1 MSQFN
6 GDSTGLEG
14 LGTGAQAPNPAMVV
28 TRRRASINLRDGD
41 SGGVGALMDPA
52 NQSLNDALKVTYRL
66 IQFGMIALV
75 AIFALSGFQS
85 IKNYERGVRITFGE
99 VESTD
104 LQPGF
109 AFSWPRPLGE
119 IIRVPTGDESLS
131 VGREFFPNLRPE
143 DANKSLQELATL
155 GGGELKPEQDGFVVT
170 GDLNVAHGKF
180 TAVWFRRPERVRQ
193 NVENIQPE
201 DEVKLVQTAVMRGV
215 VHAAARVS
223 VDEFLTGKPDPSRPD
238 GMPDVAETI
247 RAVANSTLDGMKA
260 GIEVRT
266 VTIDMRTEP
275 LSLIGEFAK
284 VQSMQTAALKEIE
297 TARQE
302 AVETLQETAG
312 EAGTVLTKLIDAYDV
327 ALSSGKAA
335 EAEATLARIDGLL
348 EGREVEMNGERV
360 SARVTGAAAG
370 VISSSQQYRA
380 TIAGRAQAE
389 AATFK
394 ARLEA
399 FKSNPSVV
407 LISDWADAY
416 RAFLERS
423 TVDVWVLPGGLG
435 TLQLML
441 NRDPEY
447 VRKLERDKHE
457 RDMAAIEAQRAQD
470 LLKAQLE
477 KYKQNEVKKDAR

>member
-1 MSQFN
+1 MSQIN
-6 GDSTGLEG
+6 GERTGADG
-14 LGTGAQAPNPAMVV
+14 LGAGTQAPNPAMVV
-28 TRRRASINLRDGD
+28 ARRRASVNLREGAD
-41 SGGVGALMDPA
+41 GGVGALMDPA

-66 IQFGMIALV
+66 IQVGMVALV
-75 AIFALSGFQS
+75 AIFILSGMQS
-85 IKNYERGVRITFGE
+85 IKSSERGVRITFGE

-104 LQPGF
+104 LQPGL

-119 IIRVPTGDESLS
+119 IIRVPTGDESLA
-131 VGREFFPNLRPE
+131 VTREFFPNLRPE
-143 DANKSLQELATL
+143 DANKSLQELQTL

-223 VDEFLTGKPDPSRPD
+223 VDEFLTGKPDPTRAG
-238 GMPDVAETI
+238 GMPDVGETI
-247 RAVANSTLDGMKA
+247 RSVANATLDGMKS
-260 GIEVRT
+260 GIEIKT
-266 VTIDMRTEP
+266 VTVDMRTEP
-275 LSLIGEFAK
+275 LSLIGAFSQ

-302 AVETLQETAG
+302 AVQKLQETAG
-312 EAGTVLTKLIDAYDV
+312 EAGAVLSRLIDAYDS
-327 ALSSGKAA
+327 ALTSGKAG
-335 EAEATLARIDGLL
+335 EAEAVLAQIDGLL
-348 EGREVEMNGERV
+348 EGREVEVNGERV
-360 SARVTGAAAG
+360 TARVTGEAAG
-370 VISSSQQYRA
+370 VISSAQQYRS

-394 ARLEA
+394 ARLAA
-399 FKSNPSVV
+399 FESNPSVV

-416 RAFLERS
+416 RTFLERS

-441 NRDPEY
+441 NRDPVL
-447 VRKLERDKHE
+447 VRKREGEQHA
-457 RDMAAIEAQRAQD
+457 RDMADIEARRAADLKKAQD
-470 LLKAQLE
+470 E
-477 KYKQNEVKKDAR
+477 KYKQNEIKADTR